1 MSGLLQ
7 FLIVLTLAAH
17 LICMNVCSAGPLLT
31 VWLERRY
38 RRTLD
43 PAANQ
48 LGIQLTKTV
57 VWTFFIGIG
66 FGFLLAGLIWLSGK
80 RDFFDALPA
89 FSHKIWWGVWELLTY
104 LAAVIGYLYLWP
116 RDRTSAARAYFHRFL
131 AIFAATNLLYHF
143 PPLFTAMANFEN
155 ATPDAAVT
163 PAQFR
168 QIIFSHD
175 VMSISA
181 HFLMASIAVSGA
193 TVMLLGRRSA
203 LGESKVTWPVIA
215 GARIA
220 LVATAF
226 QFMIGM
232 WVVLKL
238 EPDSQQM
245 VMGGSAIATG
255 CLLLSVGLSFDLLN
269 RLSSIAFG
277 QVTDKGIRFAVGHMT
292 TIVLLMSATLWLA
305 QH

>member
-38 RRTLD
+38 RRTQD

-48 LGIQLTKTV
+48 LGIQLTRTV
-57 VWTFFIGIG
+57 LWTFFVGIG
-66 FGFLLAGLIWLSGK
+66 FGFLLAGLIWMSGN
-80 RDFFDALPA
+80 RAFFDALPA

-104 LAAVIGYLYLWP
+104 LAAVVGYLCLWP
-116 RDRTSAARAYFHRFL
+116 RERASATRTYFHRFL

-143 PPLFTAMANFEN
+143 PPLFTAMANYQN
-155 ATPDAAVT
+155 ATPDAEVT

-168 QIIFSHD
+168 QIIFSHE
-175 VMSISA
+175 VMSIST
-181 HFLMASIAVSGA
+181 HFLMASIAVAGA
-193 TVMLLGRRSA
+193 TVMLLGRRAA
-203 LGESKVTWPVIA
+203 LGESKVTWPVIG

-220 LVATAF
+220 LVATAC

-232 WVVLKL
+232 WVVLTL
-238 EPDSQQM
+238 QPESQER
-245 VMGGSAIATG
+245 VMGGNVIATG
-255 CLLLSVGLSFDLLN
+255 CLVISVGLSFDLLN

-277 QVTDKGIRFAVGHMT
+277 QITDKAIRFAVGHMV

-305 QH
+305 QL